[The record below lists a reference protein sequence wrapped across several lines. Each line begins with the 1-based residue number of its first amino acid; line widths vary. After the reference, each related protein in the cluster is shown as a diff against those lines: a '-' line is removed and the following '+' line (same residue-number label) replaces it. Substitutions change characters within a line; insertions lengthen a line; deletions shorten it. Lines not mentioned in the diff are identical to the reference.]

1 MVNRN
6 GILSIEIGMKSHLRS
21 EFHFPLLIS
30 THQLLFLFL
39 CIMRTHTKATQ
50 DGLTPS
56 LALEILKEGNER
68 FVNNIKAHRNLLEQ
82 VNETKSG
89 QFPFAAILSCIDSRT
104 SAELIFDQGLGDIF
118 SIRIAGNI
126 LNDDILGSMEF
137 ACKIA
142 GSKLIVVLGHTKCGA
157 IEGACD
163 DIKLGNITGLLNK
176 IKPAIAVETETQTE
190 RNSKNKAFVENVTK
204 NNVTITVQKVKEQS
218 PLLHELEQSGKIKIV
233 GGLYDL
239 DTGKV
244 TFFE

>member
-1 MVNRN
+1 MQV
-6 GILSIEIGMKSHLRS
+6 SH
-21 EFHFPLLIS
+21 EYNTTIA
-30 THQLLFLFL
+30 
-39 CIMRTHTKATQ
+39 IKNMRTHTKETQ
-50 DGLTPS
+50 EGLTPEH
-56 LALEILKEGNER
+56 ALDILKEGNGR
-68 FVNNIKAHRNLLEQ
+68 FVNNIKTHRNLLEQ

-104 SAELIFDQGLGDIF
+104 SAELIFDQGLGDVF

-163 DIKLGNITGLLNK
+163 HIELGHITTLLNK
-176 IKPAIAVETETQTE
+176 VKPAIEIEKETTSD
-190 RNSKNKAFVENVTK
+190 RNSKNKKFVENVTV
-204 NNVTITVQKVKEQS
+204 NNVNLTVQKVKEQS
-218 PLLHELEQSGKIKIV
+218 PLLREMEQSGKIKII

-239 DTGKV
+239 ETGIV
-244 TFFE
+244 RFYE